1 MNTMHRMFLG
11 SGLAF
16 GLGLVGSLG
25 SLGSLATLATLATLA
40 VPGCGGGDYCAV
52 VFNKQIECAPA
63 EQKALFEG
71 LKDLA
76 LKECRDKKD
85 HDAEVEKS
93 ELECAQKAGCEDF
106 KKCMDA
112 LNDAKYAK
120 KVKKE
125 IEAALATGE
134 KLEEALSTCKF
145 SDIKDDGVK
154 KLCGDLFTKAL
165 DTATTDLQGIR
176 DKGGDP
182 EGKCFDLTLTAE
194 KVSPE
199 AKTKAEALCKEV
211 DASRRATEAIAEAK
225 KNLDAKTNE
234 VPFQCGMAVE
244 DLEKIGNDWSKTKL
258 AEVTRACYVDLG
270 NNILPAVVP
279 TMQYICDYQV
289 EQVFKN
295 VKKYNLKDAA
305 LDPWIEK
312 AAAKC
317 AGQAAG

>member
-1 MNTMHRMFLG
+1 MNTMHRMFVG
-11 SGLAF
+11 SGLLAF
-16 GLGLVGSLG
+16 GLGLLVS
-25 SLGSLATLATLATLA
+25 
-40 VPGCGGGDYCAV
+40 PGCGGGDYCAV

-85 HDAEVEKS
+85 RDAENEKA
-93 ELECAQKAGCEDF
+93 ELECAAKAGCEDF
-106 KKCMDA
+106 KKCMDG
-112 LNDAKYAK
+112 LSDAKYAK

-134 KLEEALSTCKF
+134 KLEDALSTCKF
-145 SDIKDDGVK
+145 SDIKDEGVK

-165 DTATTDLQGIR
+165 DTATKDLEAIR

-211 DASRRATEAIAEAK
+211 DAARRATEAITEAK

-244 DLEKIGNDWSKTKL
+244 DLEKLGNDWSKTKL
-258 AEVTRACYVDLG
+258 AEVTKSCYVDLG
-270 NNILPAVVP
+270 NAILPAVVP
-279 TMQYICDYQV
+279 TMQYVCDYHV
-289 EQVFKN
+289 DQVFKAA
-295 VKKYNLKDAA
+295 KKYNLKDAA

-312 AAAKC
+312 AKAKC
-317 AGQAAG
+317 DTPAAAAG

>member
-11 SGLAF
+11 SGLLAF
-16 GLGLVGSLG
+16 GLGL
-25 SLGSLATLATLATLA
+25 LAS
-40 VPGCGGGDYCAV
+40 PGCGGGDYCAV
-52 VFNKQIECAPA
+52 VFNKQLECAPA

-71 LKDLA
+71 LKELA

-85 HDAEVEKS
+85 RDAEVEKS
-93 ELECAQKAGCEDF
+93 ELECAQKSSCDEF
-106 KKCMDA
+106 KKCMDT
-112 LNDAKYAK
+112 LSDAKYAK

-134 KLEEALSTCKF
+134 KLEDALSTCKF
-145 SDIKDDGVK
+145 SDIKDEGVK

-165 DTATTDLQGIR
+165 DTATKDLEAIR

-211 DASRRATEAIAEAK
+211 DAARRATEAITEAK
-225 KNLDAKTNE
+225 KNFDAKTNE

-244 DLEKIGNDWSKTKL
+244 DLEKIANDWSKTKL
-258 AEVTRACYVDLG
+258 AEVTKACYVDLG

-279 TMQYICDYQV
+279 GMQYICDYQV
-289 EQVFKN
+289 EQVFKA
-295 VKKYNLKDAA
+295 VKKYNLKDTN

-312 AAAKC
+312 ASAKC
-317 AGQAAG
+317 AGSAAGG

>member
-11 SGLAF
+11 SGLLAF
-16 GLGLVGSLG
+16 GLGLFV
-25 SLGSLATLATLATLA
+25 T
-40 VPGCGGGDYCAV
+40 PGCGGGDYCAV

-85 HDAEVEKS
+85 RDAEVEKS

-112 LNDAKYAK
+112 LSDAKYAK

-125 IEAALATGE
+125 IEVALATGE
-134 KLEEALSTCKF
+134 KLEDALSTCKF
-145 SDIKDDGVK
+145 SDIKDEGVK

-165 DTATTDLQGIR
+165 DTATKDLEAIR

-211 DASRRATEAIAEAK
+211 DAARRASEAVAEAK

-244 DLEKIGNDWSKTKL
+244 DLEKIGNEWSKTKL
-258 AEVTRACYVDLG
+258 AEVAKACYVDLG

-279 TMQYICDYQV
+279 TMQYVCDYQV
-289 EQVFKN
+289 SQVFKA
-295 VKKYNLKDAA
+295 VKKYNLKDTN

-312 AAAKC
+312 AAPRC
-317 AGQAAG
+317 ADQAAAG